1 MMSPRCSYLT
11 HRGYL
16 RSGNEDSIL
25 VPGKVINTAS
35 MDQAEIADIPDLPAL
50 FMVADGIGG
59 AVHGEVAS
67 RTVLEYCSLVQV
79 PKSPTAVMAMI
90 QGAKET
96 LDRIVRADPSYT
108 GFGTTV
114 AGLVLFS
121 DHALIFNCGDSR
133 VYLIDN
139 GKAERLSH
147 DHSLVQELC
156 DSGAITSDQMY
167 THQYRNIITA
177 SISGDP
183 SRAAPTVLVNL
194 VPWSGTGR
202 FLICT
207 DGVWEV
213 VRDDIIFTLG
223 MGSDLQSATD
233 ALLKA
238 CLDGGGP
245 DNISIVLVG

>member
-1 MMSPRCSYLT
+1 MSPCCSYLT
-11 HRGYL
+11 DRGYL
-16 RSGNEDSIL
+16 RPGNEDSIL
-25 VPGKVINTAS
+25 VQGKVINTVS
-35 MDQAEIADIPDLPAL
+35 MGQAELVEIPDLPAL

-67 RTVLEYCSLVQV
+67 RTVLEYCSRVQV
-79 PKSPTAVMAMI
+79 PATPAAVTAMI
-90 QGAKET
+90 HGAKET

-114 AGLVLFS
+114 AGVVLFS

-133 VYLIDN
+133 VYLIDK

-156 DSGAITSDQMY
+156 DSGVITSEQMY

-177 SISGDP
+177 SVSGDP
-183 SRAAPTVLVNL
+183 SRPAPTVLVNQ

-202 FLICT
+202 LLICT

-213 VRDDIIFTLG
+213 VRDETIFTLA
-223 MGSDLQSATD
+223 MGGDLQSATD

-238 CLDGGGP
+238 CLAGGGP
-245 DNISIVLVG
+245 DNISLVLLG